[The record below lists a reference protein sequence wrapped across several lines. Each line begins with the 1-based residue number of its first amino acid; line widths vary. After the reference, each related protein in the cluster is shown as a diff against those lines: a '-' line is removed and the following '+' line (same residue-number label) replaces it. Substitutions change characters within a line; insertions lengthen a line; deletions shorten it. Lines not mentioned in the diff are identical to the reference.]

1 MTANHPR
8 EIELRRLLAGEQVDD
23 AAAHVPACAECKA
36 RVKELESEQQRFE
49 GAIAFER
56 FAAGVERAHRQ
67 PRETPKQAS
76 RGPVRILMAIAAT
89 ALLLAG
95 IPLVMRGQNEG
106 GFNRLKGGS
115 EVEVIVAAA
124 GNGPQRVGS
133 HDPLQPEALGQGERV
148 RIGFRAGNHHYLAAV
163 SIDEA
168 GEVTALYPE
177 KGPSLRVRS
186 DGATEYLS
194 DSLEFTGHGLE
205 RVVVVMTSEPLDV
218 EDVRRAAKERYD
230 EARGNLT
237 QLGALDLPG
246 EQFHRTFLK
255 P

>member
-1 MTANHPR
+1 MNALHPR
-8 EIELRRLLAGEQVDD
+8 DIELRRLLAGEQVD
-23 AAAHVPACAECKA
+23 AATSHLPGCAECKA
-36 RVKELESEQQRFE
+36 RVKELEAEQQRFE
-49 GAIAFER
+49 GAISFER
-56 FAAGVERAHRQ
+56 FAAGVERATRQ
-67 PRETPKQAS
+67 PRETPKPVS
-76 RGPVRILMAIAAT
+76 RGPVRILMALAAT
-89 ALLLAG
+89 VLLLAG
-95 IPLVMRGQNEG
+95 IPLVMRGQSDG

-115 EVEVIVAAA
+115 EVEVIVAAPA
-124 GNGPQRVGS
+124 NGPQRVGS
-133 HDPLQPEALGQGERV
+133 HDPQQPEALGQGERV
-148 RIGFRAGNHHYLAAV
+148 RIGFRAGSHRYLAAV

-186 DGATEYLS
+186 DGAKHYLS

-205 RVVVVMTSEPLDV
+205 RIVVVMTNDPLDV
-218 EDVRRAAKERYD
+218 DDVRRAAKARYD

-237 QLGALDLPG
+237 QLGTLDLPG